1 MHVTDARYE
10 LYGLPSGNPYA
21 SRPLD
26 PLACE
31 EDRHRLFDLEGF
43 IRSTAI
49 EATVESAAATDR
61 PAFFLI
67 TGMGNSGRT
76 SLANHVMYRYQHART
91 ARLPPFRFVTH
102 YAERG
107 EMTHDAYRTLRSTL
121 LSLRAKMRV
130 NQIDVPPPLAEM
142 FTELSRRPR
151 AQAMDDYELQEI
163 ADYAAAIFAAHD
175 MGFGVRYEGV
185 ATKELI
191 TLATRVFENASTV
204 VVFTVDNYRHAT
216 AVQLTRADRQEFARR
231 GHITDLSPLS
241 PAQIAALA
249 DHRWTGHPPSPF
261 DSAGVLKAFQEHPC
275 TIGQALRH
283 LYKLLDTR
291 LRQYDGDEPW
301 PTDGLRIHEHWLL
314 LHMSR
319 DETWYGP
326 GGFHG

>member
-26 PLACE
+26 PLGCE
-31 EDRHRLFDLEGF
+31 DDRHRLLDLEGF
-43 IRSTAI
+43 VRLAAI
-49 EATVESAAATDR
+49 DATVERAAATDT

-76 SLANHVMYRYQHART
+76 SLANHVMYRYQSART
-91 ARLPPFRFVTH
+91 AHLPLFRLVRH

-121 LSLRAKMRV
+121 LSLRAKMRA
-130 NQIDVPPPLAEM
+130 NKIDVPPALAEM
-142 FTELSRRPR
+142 FEDLSKRPR

-163 ADYAAAIFAAHD
+163 ADYAASVFAAHD
-175 MGFGVRYEGV
+175 MGFGIRYEGV

-191 TLATRVFENASTV
+191 TQATRVFENAGTV

-249 DHRWTGHPPSPF
+249 HHRWTGHPPCPF
-261 DSAGVLKAFQEHPC
+261 DSDGVCEAFQEHSC

-283 LYKLLDTR
+283 LHRLLDTR
-291 LRQYDGDEPW
+291 LRQYDGDVPW
-301 PTDGLRIHEHWLL
+301 PTDGLRIHESWLRL
-314 LHMSR
+314 NLR
-319 DETWYGP
+319 R

>member
-10 LYGLPSGNPYA
+10 LYGLRSGNPYA
-21 SRPLD
+21 GRPLD
-26 PLACE
+26 PLTS
-31 EDRHRLFDLEGF
+31 EDDRLLELEGF
-43 IRSTAI
+43 IRLATI
-49 EATVESAAATDR
+49 EATVKGAADANK

-76 SLANHVMYRYQHART
+76 SLANHIMYRYQHAMA
-91 ARLPPFRFVTH
+91 ARLPCFSLVTH
-102 YAERG
+102 CAERG

-121 LSLRAKMRV
+121 LSLRAKMRA
-130 NQIDVPPPLAEM
+130 NQIDVPLPLAEM
-142 FTELSRRPR
+142 FTDLSKRPR
-151 AQAMDDYELQEI
+151 SQAMDDYELQEI
-163 ADYAAAIFAAHD
+163 ADYAASIFAAHD

-191 TLATRVFENASTV
+191 IQASRVFENASTV

-241 PAQIAALA
+241 AAQIAALA
-249 DHRWTGHPPSPF
+249 DHRWTGRRPSPF
-261 DSAGVLKAFQEHPC
+261 DSEGVCKAFHEHPC
-275 TIGQALRH
+275 TIGLALRH
-283 LYKLLDTR
+283 LHRLLDTR

-301 PTDGLRIHEHWLL
+301 PTDGLRMDEDWLL
-314 LHMSR
+314 LNMRR

-326 GGFHG
+326 GPGGFHG